1 MTPCKPGATWV
12 FVLVI
17 DGVVPEALTAST
29 SLLVVCLC
37 AEWCGVCRDYRSSFA
52 QVKAIIQAEH
62 PQAQFVWLDIE
73 DDADLLHPLDDVDD
87 FPTLLIAV
95 AGAPRFFGPLTPQ
108 PQTLERLVRSL
119 AESPSAK
126 PVAEP
131 ALQAAVARILA
142 TRVPA

>member
-1 MTPCKPGATWV
+1 
-12 FVLVI
+12 LVI
-17 DGVVPEALTAST
+17 DSVVPEALTASA

-37 AEWCGVCRDYRSSFA
+37 AEWCGVCRDYRYGFA
-52 QVKAIIQAEH
+52 QVTAAVQADH

-95 AGAPRFFGPLTPQ
+95 AGVPRFFGLITPQ

-119 AESPSAK
+119 AESASAR
-126 PVAEP
+126 PLAEP
-131 ALQAAVARILA
+131 ALHAAVARILA
-142 TRVPA
+142 ARAAA

>member
-1 MTPCKPGATWV
+1 M
-12 FVLVI
+12 I
-17 DGVVPEALTAST
+17 DSVVPEALTASA

-37 AEWCGVCRDYRSSFA
+37 AEWCGVCRDYRHGFA
-52 QVKAIIQAEH
+52 QVTAAVQADH

-95 AGAPRFFGPLTPQ
+95 AGVPRFFGPITPQ

-119 AESPSAK
+119 ACDALGKALSA
-126 PVAEP
+126 PV
-131 ALQAAVARILA
+131 LHAAVARIGGVL
-142 TRVPA
+142 

>member
-1 MTPCKPGATWV
+1 M
-12 FVLVI
+12 I
-17 DGVVPEALTAST
+17 DGAVPEALTAST

-108 PQTLERLVRSL
+108 LQTLERLVRSL
-119 AESPSAK
+119 AENSSAK
-126 PVAEP
+126 PLAEP
-131 ALQAAVARILA
+131 ALQAAVTRILA

>member
-1 MTPCKPGATWV
+1 
-12 FVLVI
+12 
-17 DGVVPEALTAST
+17 LTAST

-52 QVKAIIQAEH
+52 QVKAAIQADH

-108 PQTLERLVRSL
+108 QQTLERLVRSL
-119 AESPSAK
+119 AGDASGKAL
-126 PVAEP
+126 VDP
-131 ALQAAVARILA
+131 ALHAAVARLSG
-142 TRVPA
+142 VL

>member
-1 MTPCKPGATWV
+1 M
-12 FVLVI
+12 I
-17 DGVVPEALTAST
+17 DGAVPEALTAST

-108 PQTLERLVRSL
+108 PQTLERLVCSL
-119 AESPSAK
+119 AENPSARSL
-126 PVAEP
+126 AEP

-142 TRVPA
+142 TRVAA